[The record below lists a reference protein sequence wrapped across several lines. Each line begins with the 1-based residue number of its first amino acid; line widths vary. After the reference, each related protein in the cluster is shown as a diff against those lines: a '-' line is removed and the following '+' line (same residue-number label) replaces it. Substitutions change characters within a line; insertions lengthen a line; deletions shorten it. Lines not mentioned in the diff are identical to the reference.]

1 MNICTWAGVM
11 ESWVCCH
18 CETFN
23 DFNSTCEYCGHERC
37 ELCESEIDEDDYDF
51 FDVILQPN

>member
-1 MNICTWAGVM
+1 M
-11 ESWVCCH
+11 ESWVCCQ
-18 CETFN
+18 CGASNELS
-23 DFNSTCEYCGHERC
+23 STCECCEHERC